1 VDLKE
6 LAQRATMS
14 RRNVRYLIS
23 EKFVDPPRTD
33 EGGKAH
39 ALYGKEHLAQLQM
52 YQHLR
57 DAGMSQREIRARIA
71 GRSVSEVLAEIDEVR
86 RRLAPGLELNV
97 TASLIPENVD
107 VDEVLARV
115 RSILETVK
123 RGQSGKT
130 VKSAKSGKL
139 KGKRHAHSEEHR

>member
-6 LAQRATMS
+6 LAKRAAMPT
-14 RRNVRYLIS
+14 RNVRYLIS

-33 EGGKAH
+33 VGGKAH
-39 ALYGKEHLAQLQM
+39 AHYGEEHLAQIRM

-57 DAGMSQREIRARIA
+57 DAGMSQRQVRAHIE
-71 GRSVSEVLAEIDEVR
+71 GRSVSEVIAGINEVL
-86 RRLAPGLELNV
+86 RRLAPGLELKV
-97 TASLIPENVD
+97 TASLIPEDLD

-123 RGQSGKT
+123 QGQS
-130 VKSAKSGKL
+130 VKSANSAKPGKL
-139 KGKRHAHSEEHR
+139 KGRRHAHSE

>member
-1 VDLKE
+1 MDIKE
-6 LAQRATMS
+6 LAQRAAMPI
-14 RRNVRYLIS
+14 RNVRYLIS

-39 ALYGKEHLAQLQM
+39 ADYGEEHLAQLRM

-57 DAGMSQREIRARIA
+57 DAGMSQRQIRAHIE
-71 GRSVSEVLAEIDEVR
+71 GRSVREVIKGIDEVVCQ
-86 RRLAPGLELNV
+86 LAPGLKLKV

-107 VDEVLARV
+107 VDKVLARV
-115 RSILETVK
+115 RSVLETVK
-123 RGQSGKT
+123 QGQ

-139 KGKRHAHSEEHR
+139 KGRRHVHSE

>member
-1 VDLKE
+1 MDIKE
-6 LAQRATMS
+6 LAQRAAMPI
-14 RRNVRYLIS
+14 RNVRYLIS

-39 ALYGKEHLAQLQM
+39 AHYGEEHIAQIRM

-57 DAGMSQREIRARIA
+57 DAGMSQRQIRAHIE
-71 GRSVSEVLAEIDEVR
+71 GRSVREVIKGIDEVVR
-86 RRLAPGLELNV
+86 QLVPGLKLKV
-97 TASLIPENVD
+97 TASLIPEDVD

-123 RGQSGKT
+123 QGKS
-130 VKSAKSGKL
+130 VRSAKSGKL
-139 KGKRHAHSEEHR
+139 KGRRHAHSEEDR

>member
-1 VDLKE
+1 VDIKE
-6 LAQRATMS
+6 LAQRAAMPV
-14 RRNVRYLIS
+14 RNVRYLIS

-39 ALYGKEHLAQLQM
+39 AHYGEEHLAQIRM

-57 DAGMSQREIRARIA
+57 DAGMSQRQVRAHIE
-71 GRSVSEVLAEIDEVR
+71 GRSVSEVIAGINEVV
-86 RRLAPGLELNV
+86 RRLAPGLELKV
-97 TASLIPENVD
+97 TASLIPGDVN

-123 RGQSGKT
+123 QGQS
-130 VKSAKSGKL
+130 VKSVKSGKS
-139 KGKRHAHSEEHR
+139 KGRRHAHSE